1 VPWWTDLM
9 LLGGSLALWASG
21 CDERD
26 EVWGLFQKMLAVVA
40 LLVVILSG
48 RQVVLELAGLALA
61 LWLPSASSRRLLSL
75 NYRRQPLGS
84 EEESPAPGRR

>member
-1 VPWWTDLM
+1 MPWWFDFV
-9 LLGGSLALWASG
+9 LLGGSVALWVSG

-26 EVWGLFQKMLAVVA
+26 EVWGLFQKLLGVMA

-61 LWLPSASSRRLLSL
+61 LWLPGASSRRLLSL
-75 NYRRQPLGS
+75 NNRGEPIGTEQDSQDPDRR
-84 EEESPAPGRR
+84 

>member
-1 VPWWTDLM
+1 MPWWMDFV
-9 LLGGSLALWASG
+9 LLGGSVALWASG

-26 EVWGLFQKMLAVVA
+26 EVWGLFQKMLAVAA

-48 RQVVLELAGLALA
+48 RQLVLELAGLGLA

-75 NYRRQPLGS
+75 NYRGQSIGS
-84 EEESPAPGRR
+84 EEEPQLPGKR